1 MNTIAYTDYRN
12 LTAMEKEINSWAQ
25 EAVKKQYGLVIS
37 IENLKRDRTLEE
49 TWKSEDAR
57 KVLEDQCRSRDIQ
70 RQIKMDKV
78 DEAVAQLAE
87 EKVIRKIRIDA
98 ITAGNRSTAAEL
110 ELLRKQRSELIS
122 KRRYDDDSEEEQE
135 TLDRVEKEIKR
146 LESEIPKSSLE
157 DMTNLLKSI
166 ESEDSKPKRS
176 FLDTISTPDSINAS
190 DETSE

>member
-1 MNTIAYTDYRN
+1 MLFRSDNIRKVIEKSIQRRLNLLDVNTIAYTDYRN

-146 LESEIPKSSLE
+146 LERDRKSTRLNSSHVSQSR
-157 DMTNLLKSI
+157 MPS
-166 ESEDSKPKRS
+166 S
-176 FLDTISTPDSINAS
+176 A
-190 DETSE
+190 